1 MFPEDLL
8 VQRLSILAKGSGLVI
23 TQDAQA
29 PRPEILT
36 QSTGV
41 QPGKWCFLKAG
52 ILEER
57 NTCLV
62 SRTLHLAY
70 ETGLGEQEG
79 PSKVHG
85 SWWQRVDLNFALAY
99 KGPCDLASPSPR

>member
-8 VQRLSILAKGSGLVI
+8 AQRLSILAKGNGLVI
-23 TQDAQA
+23 TPDAQA

-52 ILEER
+52 ILE
-57 NTCLV
+57 
-62 SRTLHLAY
+62 
-70 ETGLGEQEG
+70 
-79 PSKVHG
+79 
-85 SWWQRVDLNFALAY
+85 
-99 KGPCDLASPSPR
+99 